1 MGYVLMTATSSQQF
15 GDLLKIKQPDVQ
27 VTSKALEDA
36 RRVIDG
42 MVESGV
48 GGLIVEQIL
57 PKALD
62 LHVDFEVE
70 E

>member
-1 MGYVLMTATSSQQF
+1 MTATSSQQF